1 MSVCKQVCVGTVA
14 WLYSVLM
21 LESDTTGV
29 ALTLGP
35 IFDLIWGCSKISL
48 FPIISRPTMLLMDLW
63 GRMSSY
69 WSPLSLWVIRR
80 QYRADESITVSGFL
94 WVFVGFFRNFILSAV
109 HAVCVLVWTSMVQYW
124 CQYMFKQIAGVWWGA
139 ALQHTTLCMCLKT
152 DVVRPISREIPL
164 VRSPYFVFS
173 RLGWV

>member
-1 MSVCKQVCVGTVA
+1 MSVCKQVCIGTVA

-29 ALTLGP
+29 ALTLDP
-35 IFDLIWGCSKISL
+35 IFDLIWGLSKISL

-63 GRMSSY
+63 GRVSSY
-69 WSPLSLWVIRR
+69 WSPLSLWAIRR

-94 WVFVGFFRNFILSAV
+94 WVFVGSFRKFILSAV

-124 CQYMFKQIAGVWWGA
+124 CQHMFKQIAGAWWGA
-139 ALQHTTLCMCLKT
+139 ALQHTTLCMCLKI
-152 DVVRPISREIPL
+152 DVVRPISCEITL
-164 VRSPYFVFS
+164 VRSPNFVFS
-173 RLGWV
+173 RLRRV